1 MLLINLIMSH
11 HLKSHLIKKKIIIT
25 IEEFHILPFLKF

>member
-11 HLKSHLIKKKIIIT
+11 HLKSHLIKKIIIT